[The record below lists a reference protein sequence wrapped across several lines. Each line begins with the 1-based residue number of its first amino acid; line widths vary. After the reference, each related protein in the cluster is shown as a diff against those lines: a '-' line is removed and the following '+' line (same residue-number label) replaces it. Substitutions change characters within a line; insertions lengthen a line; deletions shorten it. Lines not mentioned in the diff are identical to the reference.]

1 MGEVVISID
10 AELAWGYHDLETVPD
25 RIDDAREGWQS
36 TLRLLEKHDV
46 PATWAIVGHLFLD
59 ACDGRHTG
67 HPLAPTW
74 FSCVPGQATPHDD
87 WHAPDLIEAV
97 QSAEQDHEIG
107 SHNFSHVVMNGDD
120 VDRAVADAEIAESVA
135 AARRFGIEL
144 ESFVYPRNRVAHR
157 DVLAERGFS
166 CYRGTRPRRWYDD
179 TAVRP
184 LMKLADWS
192 PVGFEPPIVTPT
204 VDEHG
209 LVDVPASLYLFS
221 FEGAARRAAKRLGY
235 PPVVSVA
242 KRGIDEAVEDDGVF
256 HMWFHPHN
264 LLQPDGTER
273 LDAILEHLD
282 RRREETDLTVR
293 TMGEV
298 ADDVLTNRNK

>member
-1 MGEVVISID
+1 VGEVVISID

-25 RIDDAREGWQS
+25 RIDDAREGWQA

-59 ACDGRHTG
+59 ECDGRHAE
-67 HPLAPTW
+67 HPLSPGW
-74 FSCVPGQATPHDD
+74 FSCVSGPATPDDD
-87 WHAPDLIEAV
+87 WHALDLIGAV

-107 SHNFSHVVMNGDD
+107 SHNFSHVVMNDG
-120 VDRAVADAEIAESVA
+120 VDRSVADAEIADSVA

-166 CYRGTRPRRWYDD
+166 CYRGPRPRRWYED

-204 VDEHG
+204 IDEHG

-221 FEGAARRAAKRLGY
+221 FEGGARRAAKRLGY

-242 KRGIDEAVEDDGVF
+242 KRGIDEAVEADGVF

-282 RRREETDLTVR
+282 RRRKETDLTVR

-298 ADDVLTNRNK
+298 ADDVLADRTK